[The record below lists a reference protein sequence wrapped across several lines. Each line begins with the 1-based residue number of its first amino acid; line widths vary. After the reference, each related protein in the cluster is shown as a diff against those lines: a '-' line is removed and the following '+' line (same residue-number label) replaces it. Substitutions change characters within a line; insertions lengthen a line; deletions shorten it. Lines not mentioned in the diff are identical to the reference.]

1 MQAHQHTIGKAG
13 PIMVPAP
20 GAQNASNQKN
30 QRISALS
37 PNNKIQNSH
46 QIVNNFLNGQEIGT
60 MAKAGH
66 ATDGAGG
73 AQSQLSGQKQG
84 YQNKGFSGS
93 QAAKNQ
99 ANAVG
104 GIRERRNH
112 SIAGYAS
119 GLALGAASSN
129 HPKPGPENITS
140 PISIVGSTSIKNSR
154 LLFKNDQQSELAQ
167 GANV

>member
-1 MQAHQHTIGKAG
+1 
-13 PIMVPAP
+13 MVPAQ

-30 QRISALS
+30 QRISVLS

-46 QIVNNFLNGQEIGT
+46 QIVNNFLNGQEIST
-60 MAKAGH
+60 VPKTSH
-66 ATDGAGG
+66 TNDGAGG

-84 YQNKGFSGS
+84 YQNKTFTGS

-99 ANAVG
+99 ANAVS

-119 GLALGAASSN
+119 GLALGAVSSN
-129 HPKPGPENITS
+129 HQKPGPENITS

-154 LLFKNDQQSELAQ
+154 LLFKNEQ
-167 GANV
+167 